1 LLRALDPT
9 AKARWFYGDSYNSL
23 GIDSRLEYFVACS
36 DGLTKE
42 PPKFYRQTEDELAK
56 LQAKRD
62 NKVKGSKPRRK
73 LSQRI
78 AKLHQR
84 IARQRKQWHY
94 ELAGELLD
102 KTDVFFVEDLQV
114 SNMTRRAQPK
124 QNEDGKYLPN
134 GQSAKS
140 GLNKS
145 FADAGIAGFLNE
157 ILPYKA
163 EKAGKKVI
171 KVNPKGTSQ
180 QCSSCLNRVL
190 KELSDRWHNCPYC
203 GVSMARD
210 ICSARLSEL
219 PQPANARSGLRY
231 S

>member
-1 LLRALDPT
+1 
-9 AKARWFYGDSYNSL
+9 
-23 GIDSRLEYFVACS
+23 VACS